1 MKPVLSE
8 EVARALSAGEAV
20 LALESTIIAHG
31 MPYPRNL
38 ELARE
43 LEAVA
48 RAEGVVPATC
58 AVLNGK
64 MHAGLSESEL
74 QWFAQ
79 NGPDVP
85 KLSRRDMAYA
95 LSQGLSGA
103 TTVASTMMV
112 AAHAGIR
119 VFSTGGIGGV
129 HRGAAETMDVSADLQ
144 ELSRTPV
151 AVISAGAKAILDLGL
166 TLEYLETLGVPVIG
180 YQTNEFPAFY
190 SRSSG
195 HGLEHRLDTPEEL
208 AHFLHTQWALDP
220 GGGVLIANPIPQSHA
235 IESDAIEQ
243 TISEALDLA
252 QSNGIKG
259 KRLTPFLLSKIEQL
273 TAGKSLDANCALAL
287 NNVRLGAQVALAF
300 AREKSN
306 Q

>member
-48 RAEGVVPATC
+48 RAEGAVPATC

-119 VFSTGGIGGV
+119 IFSTGGIGGV
-129 HRGAAETMDVSADLQ
+129 HRGA
-144 ELSRTPV
+144 
-151 AVISAGAKAILDLGL
+151 
-166 TLEYLETLGVPVIG
+166 
-180 YQTNEFPAFY
+180 
-190 SRSSG
+190 
-195 HGLEHRLDTPEEL
+195 
-208 AHFLHTQWALDP
+208 
-220 GGGVLIANPIPQSHA
+220 
-235 IESDAIEQ
+235 
-243 TISEALDLA
+243 
-252 QSNGIKG
+252 
-259 KRLTPFLLSKIEQL
+259 
-273 TAGKSLDANCALAL
+273 
-287 NNVRLGAQVALAF
+287 
-300 AREKSN
+300 
-306 Q
+306 